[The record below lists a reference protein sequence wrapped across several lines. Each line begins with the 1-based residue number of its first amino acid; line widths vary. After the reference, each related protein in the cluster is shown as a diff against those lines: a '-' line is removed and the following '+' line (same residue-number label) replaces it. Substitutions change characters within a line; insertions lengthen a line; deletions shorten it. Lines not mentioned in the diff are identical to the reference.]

1 MHKTYKWIFAALVA
15 VIIVVFGFTLT
26 VREGTSVLV
35 SRFGEIRAVHTDAGL
50 HLKLP
55 WPFEQAVVYDTRS
68 QYLDSGYTETLT
80 NDKKNIILQTYMIW
94 HIADVQKYHMSIGNT
109 GVAADYLNDLLAN
122 AKNGVMGG
130 YTLSNLV
137 STQNNDLRVDEISA
151 DIEGQV
157 RKKALDSYGIAVE
170 SVRIKRPALPDANV
184 QSVLEQMVADRQK
197 YANEL
202 LAEGKR
208 DAAIITGEAN
218 AEAAQ
223 ILADGK
229 LEAASIDAE
238 TERQVAEI
246 YREAYE
252 DNAELFIFLK
262 KLIALEN
269 SVNENTVIVMP
280 ASDSPFD
287 ILNQKD

>member
-170 SVRIKRPALPDANV
+170 SVRIKRLALPDANV
-184 QSVLEQMVADRQK
+184 QSVLEQMVADRQ
-197 YANEL
+197 
-202 LAEGKR
+202 R
-208 DAAIITGEAN
+208 
-218 AEAAQ
+218 
-223 ILADGK
+223 
-229 LEAASIDAE
+229 ASGMRPSSP
-238 TERQVAEI
+238 ERPTRRRRRSLRME
-246 YREAYE
+246 
-252 DNAELFIFLK
+252 
-262 KLIALEN
+262 
-269 SVNENTVIVMP
+269 S
-280 ASDSPFD
+280 
-287 ILNQKD
+287 

>member
-35 SRFGEIRAVHTDAGL
+35 SRFGEIRAIHTDAGL

-137 STQNNDLRVDEISA
+137 STQNNDLRVDEISS
-151 DIEGQV
+151 DIEEQV

-170 SVRIKRPALPDANV
+170 SVRIKRLALPDANV

>member
-151 DIEGQV
+151 DIEEQV
-157 RKKALDSYGIAVE
+157 RKKALDSYGITVE
-170 SVRIKRPALPDANV
+170 SVRIKRLALPDANV

>member
-1 MHKTYKWIFAALVA
+1 M
-15 VIIVVFGFTLT
+15 
-26 VREGTSVLV
+26 
-35 SRFGEIRAVHTDAGL
+35 
-50 HLKLP
+50 
-55 WPFEQAVVYDTRS
+55 
-68 QYLDSGYTETLT
+68 
-80 NDKKNIILQTYMIW
+80 
-94 HIADVQKYHMSIGNT
+94 
-109 GVAADYLNDLLAN
+109 
-122 AKNGVMGG
+122 
-130 YTLSNLV
+130 
-137 STQNNDLRVDEISA
+137 
-151 DIEGQV
+151 
-157 RKKALDSYGIAVE
+157 
-170 SVRIKRPALPDANV
+170 
-184 QSVLEQMVADRQK
+184 ADRQK

>member
-35 SRFGEIRAVHTDAGL
+35 SRFGEIRAIHTDAGL

-151 DIEGQV
+151 DIEEQV

-170 SVRIKRPALPDANV
+170 SVRIKRLALPDANV